1 MFIFDHHPYISD
13 PPQCHARYVRPAALV
28 ECNVAVPQE
37 VQELMSVPVPSIKF
51 YHVDPTEALVR
62 LLIAGPLAA
71 DPGDLQ
77 FFPNEGGLHYDDYA
91 DGERMARIQAALP
104 SGSAALTSVLF
115 FDKINRDK
123 KGFSTGEGAILV
135 GGFYKRYDT
144 IILPDGLCSTIMY
157 PYMQIWAHVRH

>member
-13 PPQCHARYVRPAALV
+13 PPKCHARYVRPAALV

-71 DPGDLQ
+71 DPGNCS
-77 FFPNEGGLHYDDYA
+77 FFQMKAACIMTITPTGNEWPASKRPCH
-91 DGERMARIQAALP
+91 Q
-104 SGSAALTSVLF
+104 
-115 FDKINRDK
+115 
-123 KGFSTGEGAILV
+123 GA
-135 GGFYKRYDT
+135 
-144 IILPDGLCSTIMY
+144 P
-157 PYMQIWAHVRH
+157 P